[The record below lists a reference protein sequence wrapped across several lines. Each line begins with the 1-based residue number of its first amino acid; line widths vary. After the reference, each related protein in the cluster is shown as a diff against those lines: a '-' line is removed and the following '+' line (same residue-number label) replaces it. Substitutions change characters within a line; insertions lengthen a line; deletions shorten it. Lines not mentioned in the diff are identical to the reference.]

1 MPTRDLAQLSEGVW
15 RKLERIES
23 ATEREILANYR
34 VVLEDIRKELGRVF
48 EKYSQAGTL
57 SLAEMTRYNRL
68 TTLERQLIEI
78 MGPALS
84 KNGKLAGRLTEAEYE
99 ESFFRHAWALEQ
111 HAGVALK
118 WGLLPEAAIRAAAT
132 NPLAELAKTGL
143 KQEALTGIRRV
154 LLQGLT
160 TGASYPQM
168 ARDMK
173 VFVERNASGYLRIA
187 QTEAHRAMVQGQLD
201 NYEKAEDLGIALKR
215 VWVATLDDRTRI
227 SHASLDGTVADEDG
241 MFHTDVGLV
250 SGPGQSGDPG
260 FDINCR
266 CRVISEI
273 EGFEP
278 KVQRVR
284 DEGVQPVQTYNE
296 WAKERGI
303 TENRYGAKILQ

>member
-1 MPTRDLAQLSEGVW
+1 MPTRDLAKLSESVW

-48 EKYSQAGTL
+48 EKYAGGGGALTL
-57 SLAEMTRYNRL
+57 ADMTRYNRL
-68 TTLERQLIEI
+68 TVLERQLVEI

-84 KNGKLAGRLTEAEYE
+84 KTGKLVGRLTEAEYE
-99 ESFFRHAWALEQ
+99 ESFFRHAWAIEQ

-118 WGLLPEAAIRAAAT
+118 WGLLPEAAIKAAAT
-132 NPLAELAKTGL
+132 NPLAALAQTGL

-173 VFVERNASGYLRIA
+173 AFVERNASGYLRIA

-201 NYEKAEDLGIALKR
+201 NYAKAEDLGIALKR
-215 VWVATLDDRTRI
+215 VWVATLDDRTRP
-227 SHASLDGTVADEDG
+227 SHADMDGKEAGEDG
-241 MFHTDVGLV
+241 LFDTPWGAVD
-250 SGPGQSGDPG
+250 GPGEGPAEEVC
-260 FDINCR
+260 NCR
-266 CRVISEI
+266 CRVIAEI
-273 EGFEP
+273 ADMES
-278 KVQRVR
+278 KLQRVR
-284 DEGVQPVQTYNE
+284 DEGVQPVQTYSE
-296 WAKERGI
+296 WASERGI
-303 TENRYGAKILQ
+303 TENRYGAKILG

>member
-1 MPTRDLAQLSEGVW
+1 MPTRDLAKLSEGIW

-48 EKYSQAGTL
+48 EKYSQGGML

-84 KNGKLAGRLTEAEYE
+84 KNGKLTSRLVEAEYQ
-99 ESFFRHAWALEQ
+99 ESFFRHGWMIEQ
-111 HAGVALK
+111 NAGVALK
-118 WGLLPEAAIRAAAT
+118 WGLLSEATIKAAAT
-132 NPLAELAKTGL
+132 NPLAALAKTGL

-160 TGASYPQM
+160 AGTSYPQM

-173 VFVERNASGYLRIA
+173 KFVERNASGYLRIA
-187 QTEAHRAMVQGQLD
+187 QTEAHKAMVQGQLD
-201 NYEKAEDLGIALKR
+201 NYAKAEELGIVLNR
-215 VWVATLDDRTRI
+215 VWVATLDDRTRP
-227 SHASLDGTVADEDG
+227 SHADMDGKEAGEDG
-241 MFHTDVGLV
+241 LFDTPWGAVE
-250 SGPGQSGDPG
+250 GPGEGPAEEV
-260 FDINCR
+260 INCR

-278 KVQRVR
+278 TVQRVR
-284 DEGVQPVQTYNE
+284 DEGLQPVQTYNE
-296 WAKERGI
+296 WASERGI
-303 TENRYGAKILQ
+303 TENRYGAKILG